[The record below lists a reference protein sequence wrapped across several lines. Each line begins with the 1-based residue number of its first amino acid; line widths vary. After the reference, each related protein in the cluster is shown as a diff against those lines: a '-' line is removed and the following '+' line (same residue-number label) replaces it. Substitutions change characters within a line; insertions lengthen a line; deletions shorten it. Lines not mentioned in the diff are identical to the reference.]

1 MLNFIPFARAWR
13 KVTNP
18 DGNAQVAGQIL
29 QSYFPPTAPAPI
41 ASTTLGSHQP
51 FWRGSIAGAAPLSPP
66 TADRFCRKA
75 RCLVIY
81 SNAYP
86 ALVFRPIE
94 DAVGNRF
101 AALLIHQVGN
111 SNLHRVAFWL
121 PFPSAVLEVPD
132 EFFLLGVDRNHRLT
146 ALLKGT
152 PQGMDIFE
160 RFISIRMGIAFSR
173 LAIALPAVA
182 RLVQQTAHGR
192 V

>member
-1 MLNFIPFARAWR
+1 
-13 KVTNP
+13 
-18 DGNAQVAGQIL
+18 
-29 QSYFPPTAPAPI
+29 
-41 ASTTLGSHQP
+41 
-51 FWRGSIAGAAPLSPP
+51 
-66 TADRFCRKA
+66 
-75 RCLVIY
+75 IY

-192 V
+192 VATSVSLVGQFTRQGSRALARPSQRRLRVTARHRVNEVLPCLRPFWVFFCFGF